1 MCVRKGER
9 VRVCELVYVC
19 SVCVCVCVCEKERV
33 GVCELAYVYRVVI
46 RYVII
51 FHIPCGD
58 MNQSMSDETHW
69 RIILIGY

>member
-19 SVCVCVCVCEKERV
+19 SVCVCVCEKERV
-33 GVCELAYVYRVVI
+33 GVCELAYVCRVVI

-51 FHIPCGD
+51 F
-58 MNQSMSDETHW
+58 QYSMW
-69 RIILIGY
+69 